1 MNYWRTESNYKKKI
15 CCRKFERNVQYTGQL
30 QEKVNAVA
38 EEKSKAEDLLKQ
50 QELRYDKMKSHTM
63 QQFDM

>member
-1 MNYWRTESNYKKKI
+1 MF
-15 CCRKFERNVQYTGQL
+15 CRKFERNVQFTTQL
-30 QEKVNAVA
+30 QEKLNAVA
-38 EEKSKAEDLLKQ
+38 EEKAKAEDLLKQ

>member
-1 MNYWRTESNYKKKI
+1 MRQVRWHFKTFLFY
-15 CCRKFERNVQYTGQL
+15 RKFERNVQYTGQL
-30 QEKVNAVA
+30 QEKLNAVA
-38 EEKSKAEDLLKQ
+38 EEKSKAEDLLRQ